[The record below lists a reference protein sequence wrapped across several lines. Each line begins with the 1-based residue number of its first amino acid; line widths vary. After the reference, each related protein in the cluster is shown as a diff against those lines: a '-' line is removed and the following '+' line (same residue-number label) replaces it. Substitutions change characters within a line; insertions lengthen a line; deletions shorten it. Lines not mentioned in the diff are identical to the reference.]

1 MIILQTIKNGLEI
14 FVLLVS
20 DTEQR
25 CFPSHAGAV
34 TAALAYLI

>member
-1 MIILQTIKNGLEI
+1 MIIICTAIYGLET

-25 CFPSHAGAV
+25 AFHSRGGAV
-34 TAALAYLI
+34 TAAQEYIV